1 MITNWKNIQ
10 SITKFDSS
18 VWRWELYATAP
29 DRVLETAVFTTV
41 ATLLSEHH
49 DSRTL
54 NRGFIYIIYIFLWR
68 AAIN

>member
-1 MITNWKNIQ
+1 M
-10 SITKFDSS
+10 
-18 VWRWELYATAP
+18 WRWELYATAP

-54 NRGFIYIIYIFLWR
+54 NRGFIYIIYIFFYGEPRLIELVR
-68 AAIN
+68 RLA